1 MLITLDKLRFHAR
14 HGVMPQ
20 EKEVGGDFEVSLRLC
35 LTDSAAARATE
46 SDLLEGTADYGAVY
60 ALVRDEMAK
69 PSRLIEHV
77 AARIAQAVL
86 RGFDIVCAVEVE
98 VRKCAPPVPGF
109 CGGGAAVRLRR
120 ERRLAVLDFDGTLA
134 DSAEGI
140 VRTMQATFAEMGFA
154 CPDEE
159 AVRGTIG
166 LPLVESVER
175 LQGCDRATA
184 EKATD
189 VYRRIWE
196 ESGTERVALFDG
208 VTGALQRLSEAGV
221 RLAIATSRGHLSVET
236 LCQRLGISKHIEAI
250 LACEDVRRA
259 KPNPEAVLRLMDMY
273 NVPPSQTWVVGDTAF
288 DIAMGTGAGCH
299 TCGVTYGNQG
309 LGQLSA
315 AGAERIADS
324 FEEAAAH
331 VMRETNNN
339 LL

>member
-20 EKEVGGDFEVSLRLC
+20 EREVGGDFEVTLWLH
-35 LTDSAAARATE
+35 LADSAAARATE
-46 SDLLEGTADYGAVY
+46 DDLLDGTADYGAVY
-60 ALVRDEMAK
+60 ALVKEEMAK

-77 AARIAQAVL
+77 AGRIAQAVL
-86 RGFDIVCAVEVE
+86 RGFAVVCAVEVE
-98 VRKCAPPVPGF
+98 VRKCVPPVPGF

-140 VRTMQATFAEMGFA
+140 VRTMQAAFAEMGFA
-154 CPDEE
+154 SPDEE

-166 LPLVESVER
+166 LPLVESVVR

-184 EKATD
+184 EAATD

-196 ESGTERVALFDG
+196 ESGTERVALFEG
-208 VTGALQRLSEAGV
+208 VADALRTLREAGV
-221 RLAIATSRGHLSVET
+221 RIAIATSRGHQSVES
-236 LCQRLGISKHIEAI
+236 LCQRLGISGYVETI

-259 KPNPEAVLRLMDMY
+259 KPNPEAVLRLMEMY
-273 NVPPSQTWVVGDTAF
+273 KVPPSQTWVVGDTAF

-299 TCGVTYGNQG
+299 TCGVTYGNHRRDR
-309 LGQLSA
+309 LAA

-324 FEEAAAH
+324 FAEAAAH
-331 VMRETNNN
+331 IIR
-339 LL
+339 